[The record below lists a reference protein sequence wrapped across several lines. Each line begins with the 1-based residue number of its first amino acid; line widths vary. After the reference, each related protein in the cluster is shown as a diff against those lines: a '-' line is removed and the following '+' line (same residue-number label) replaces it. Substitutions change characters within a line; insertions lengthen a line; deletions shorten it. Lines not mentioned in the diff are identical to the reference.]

1 MTPGS
6 IITTLTPNGASSNL
20 KDSLSPSKAN
30 LELMYA
36 GDAGNP
42 IRPTTELTFT
52 IVPEPAFSLLVQLPE
67 LVLLLKRSLYQT
79 VP

>member
-52 IVPEPAFSLLVQLPE
+52 IVPEPCFLIVGP
-67 LVLLLKRSLYQT
+67 T
-79 VP
+79 F